1 MTFLSFSSAKRE
13 TRRNDQYGIMPLSNR
28 PRALPVRVQMP
39 DERKR
44 SRAEVVHTTIGLLDP
59 STNWDKEMATPLSR
73 PSLPGPGPSRTRKR
87 VSQSLGED
95 TLKTSARS
103 SSVARDRMVFL
114 NRSNDLSR
122 SHRSI
127 LPVYNEQSIEI
138 FLFLFDRMYNPEFVF
153 LPDLLH
159 INVQQTRI
167 TLRTLV
173 YSPPPSSPP
182 KSPPSP
188 PSSP

>member
-1 MTFLSFSSAKRE
+1 M
-13 TRRNDQYGIMPLSNR
+13 
-28 PRALPVRVQMP
+28 
-39 DERKR
+39 
-44 SRAEVVHTTIGLLDP
+44 
-59 STNWDKEMATPLSR
+59 
-73 PSLPGPGPSRTRKR
+73 
-87 VSQSLGED
+87 
-95 TLKTSARS
+95 LKTSARS

-138 FLFLFDRMYNPEFVF
+138 FLFLFTRIYNPEFVF
-153 LPDLLH
+153 LPDFLH
-159 INVQQTRI
+159 INVSTDV
-167 TLRTLV
+167 LRTLV